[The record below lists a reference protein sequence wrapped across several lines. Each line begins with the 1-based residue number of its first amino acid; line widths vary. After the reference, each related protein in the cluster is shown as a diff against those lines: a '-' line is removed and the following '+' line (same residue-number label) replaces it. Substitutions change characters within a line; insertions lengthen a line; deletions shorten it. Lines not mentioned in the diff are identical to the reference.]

1 LDGKKWIFYSRFR
14 ASSWFKKTK
23 KGWKI
28 IHQHSS
34 FPDTR
39 ASEGEN
45 IATEKISRENQQLRE
60 AVKRRTKEL
69 EDKNRELEIEA
80 ALERV
85 RARALSMHHSE
96 ELSQLV
102 SILFDELI
110 KLDLVLARCIIWIL
124 NKEDSSARVWIANSE
139 DRKTPESFHVPPLKH
154 PYYESIIKAWKK
166 KNPKWIY
173 NLAGAEKRSID
184 RLLLTQ
190 TELSRLPKVVKK
202 GIEEKK
208 QVFISG
214 SFQKF
219 GFIEASGPLR
229 HTEEQMEILSRFT
242 RVFDQAYTR
251 FLDLQKAEAQA
262 REAQIEAALEKIR
275 SRSLAMHKSDEL
287 RDVVAV
293 MFDKMTDLGLR
304 FDGALICLFDEK
316 ERDLQHWIATRMQ
329 SGPVH
334 IILPFEERMKGN
346 QVVRDTWRAK
356 KKGEDIFN
364 RVYTG
369 KEKNEY
375 FKYVARHNFSKIPVE
390 VQQLH
395 QKTNWTISYAAASNC
410 LVGLDSWSGHTTS
423 DSDFQTL
430 KRFARVFEQAYTRFL
445 DLQKAEAH
453 AREAEIQLALE
464 RVRARTMAMQNS
476 GAFPEVAALL
486 FDQVKAL
493 GIDTYACG
501 FNLWDAEHKNLVS
514 WMSNPRGTLNPPFEM
529 PIHTYDQHERVY
541 LSWKNGDSFLEDD
554 LRGRALAQHY
564 KFLRSFP
571 LLDEAFSKSEKAGI
585 KTPDRQVHNNAH
597 FSNGYLLF
605 ITSAPCPQYHE
616 IFKRFAKV
624 FNQTYTRFLDLQ
636 KAEAQAREAQIEV
649 ALERVRARALAM
661 RQSEELL
668 DVAKVLREQMGLLGQ
683 PELETSAVHLYEEDP
698 HHILSWRAFRLGSDL
713 KSKISYGSM
722 AIPKDSCEIVKEFT
736 RKFYSKENAYTIEI
750 SGVRQRAWYKVL
762 FKIAPDVAHAM
773 KRSKSTLEKR
783 YYHFSKFSGGAL
795 LMVSSR
801 KPSQETTEL
810 QKRSADVFDLAYRRF
825 KDLKN
830 AEAQTREAQIE
841 TALERVRSRSMAMH
855 HTSELQEVINTVHQ
869 QFRLL
874 NMSATGGTFIG
885 INAENTHELTI
896 WGAGGVTDYAERVRF
911 PFLNR
916 PIYTGVI
923 EGIRRGPGFFTEAF
937 SHKEKIEFF
946 HHLFKYPP
954 FNTAPAKRKK
964 ELLSRPGGYTRSC
977 FVSKYTTVLVI
988 NHHGQKFSED
998 ENRILIRFGKVF
1010 DQTYTRFLDLQKAE
1024 AQAREAQI
1032 EAALERV
1039 RARTMAM
1046 HQSTELPETA
1056 AILFNEFEKLGAGT
1070 LLQATIG
1077 VYHPDNRLIEF
1088 HATNPEGGGVRV
1100 EKAVMMSMDEP
1111 ILLKPIIRAWE
1122 QHKKSV
1128 IVELTGKKLEKWLR
1142 YRNAHMGG
1150 NVHSADTGG
1159 RRVITAAFFS
1169 KGHLTLSSAEPR
1181 PDEIVRLLERFAAVF
1196 DGTYTRFL
1204 DLQKAEVQA
1213 REAQIEA
1220 ALERVRARTMAMH
1233 KSDELREAGELLWNE
1248 LTRLGISSI
1257 SSGYVLIDE
1266 GKEIGWTYAPNPS
1279 TGNKIGEPL
1288 GILHSET
1295 KEMRAVLAAWKKQQP
1310 FSVIEMDEQDTITH
1324 QTFIAERSLSP
1335 DGNIAKWIT
1344 ASQLIALSPKRLFLH
1359 NFNFKQGYLL
1369 IVGGEKLNEAQI
1381 ELMLRFTGV
1390 FQQTYTRFL
1399 DLQKAE
1405 AQAREAQIETAL
1417 ERVRSRSMAMHNSEE
1432 LAYVISIVSEQLQNL
1447 QVRFEHVSF
1456 VINSDAEDYHF
1467 WTALYGKSRPYELK
1481 VPYLDH
1487 PLVNSAR
1494 EARARGLT
1502 FFSDTLTP
1510 DQNRQWL
1517 EHAFAHNPDHYL
1529 SSEEKSY
1536 ALSRGFARSVAIM
1549 PSIMLVVGN
1558 YASKPYS
1565 EADNEIIRRFAAVFE
1580 QSYTRF
1586 LDLQKAEAQARE
1598 AQIEASLERVRSKTM
1613 AMHNSQDVG
1622 ETVVNMF
1629 NEFVNLGIHTNR
1641 CGILIFNDEHV
1652 VEVWTARYMQGGPAK
1667 LIIGQL
1673 ELSTHRML
1681 RLVYDAWKEKET
1693 FYQYDLLGDDL
1704 VAYYTAINNSK
1715 FYPTQFNLSALP
1727 REEFHSDFF
1736 FADGA
1741 VFSFS
1746 GKPLIDEHARIM
1758 KRFAGV
1764 FGQTYR
1770 RYLDLKRAEAQA
1782 REAQIEAALER
1793 VRAKAMAMHSS
1804 RNLNETIQAFYA
1816 ELVSMSL
1823 TPRRCGIAL
1832 IDKESRI
1839 AELSGINTTG
1849 EGQSVEVIGKIKL
1862 TGHPVLQGIYDH
1874 WLQKKEYYPVLRGN
1888 EANEYFQ
1895 LFRKQVSI
1903 PNYPNDAVQYGY
1915 FFVFEEGG
1923 IYAWSENELHEDELK
1938 IYRRFSTVF
1947 SLTYKRYNELR
1958 GAEARALEAVKQ
1970 AALDRVR
1977 AEIASMRTV
1986 QDLDR
1991 ITPLI
1996 WRELTTLSIP
2006 FVRCGV
2012 FIIDDHEKLVHTFLS
2027 TPDGKAIAAFH
2038 LPFEMANNLA
2048 GAIDGW
2054 RRHQRYVTHWVVKD
2068 FELQAD
2074 VLVKQGSIA
2083 NREQY
2088 LHSIPKAGIY
2098 LHFLPFLQ
2106 GMLYVGHTDALGDD
2120 DLDLV
2125 QSVADAFST
2134 AYARYEDFNKL
2145 EAAKREVEKTLTDLK
2160 QAQQQLVQSE
2170 KMASLGELT
2179 AGIAHEIQNPLNFV
2193 NNFSEVSNELVREI
2207 QEIRCKAQDGKA
2219 DNEEAHLLNDIASNL
2234 EKINFHGKRADAIV
2248 KSMLQHSRTGSDK
2261 KESTDINALCDEYL
2275 RLAFHG
2281 LRAKDKS
2288 FNAKFETSLDPTLP
2302 KVQVMPQEIGR
2313 VILNLIN
2320 NAFYAVNER
2329 AKSESQS
2336 PGFQPEVN
2344 VSTKNL
2350 GNKIQIMI
2358 QDNGTGIPEKVKDK
2372 IFQPFFTTKPTGQ
2385 GTGLGL
2391 SLAYDIVT
2399 KGHGGELK
2407 VETKEGKGTEFVI
2420 RIPLV

>member
-1 LDGKKWIFYSRFR
+1 MKRPAQLQKEILQLHDAYWNGYMNGDIKGMSQLLDEGYTQVGSAETEVFSNKKDAVKFLRDTIDQVAGKLEMRKRHTRVEALGDLFLVHEQCDVYVLDGKKWIFYSKFR
-14 ASSWFKKTK
+14 ASTWFKETK
-23 KGWKI
+23 RGWKI

-39 ASEGEN
+39 AGEGEN

-85 RARALSMHHSE
+85 RSRALSMHHSE

-102 SILFDELI
+102 SILFDELV

-124 NKEDSSARVWIANSE
+124 NTDDRSARIWIANIE
-139 DRKTPESFHVPPLKH
+139 DRKTPESFRVPPLKH

-173 NLAGAEKRSID
+173 KLGGAEKRSID

-190 TELSRLPKVVKK
+190 TELSRLPKIVKK

-208 QVFISG
+208 HVFISG

-219 GFIEASGPLR
+219 GFIEASGPQR
-229 HTEEQMEILSRFT
+229 HKEEQVEILSRFT

-251 FLDLQKAEAQA
+251 FLDLQKAE
-262 REAQIEAALEKIR
+262 
-275 SRSLAMHKSDEL
+275 
-287 RDVVAV
+287 
-293 MFDKMTDLGLR
+293 
-304 FDGALICLFDEK
+304 
-316 ERDLQHWIATRMQ
+316 
-329 SGPVH
+329 
-334 IILPFEERMKGN
+334 
-346 QVVRDTWRAK
+346 
-356 KKGEDIFN
+356 
-364 RVYTG
+364 
-369 KEKNEY
+369 
-375 FKYVARHNFSKIPVE
+375 
-390 VQQLH
+390 
-395 QKTNWTISYAAASNC
+395 
-410 LVGLDSWSGHTTS
+410 
-423 DSDFQTL
+423 
-430 KRFARVFEQAYTRFL
+430 EQ
-445 DLQKAEAH
+445 
-453 AREAEIQLALE
+453 AREAEIQLAME

-501 FNLWDAEHKNLVS
+501 FNIWDAEHKNLVS
-514 WMSNPRGTLNPPFEM
+514 WMSNPRGTLNPAFEM

-541 LSWKNGDSFLEDD
+541 QSWKKGDTFFEDD
-554 LRGRALAQHY
+554 LRGRAVARHY

-605 ITSAPCPQYHE
+605 ITTVPCPQYHE
-616 IFKRFAKV
+616 IFRRFAKV

-636 KAEAQAREAQIEV
+636 KAELLAREAQIET

-698 HHILSWRAFRLGSDL
+698 DNILSWRAFRLGSDL
-713 KSKISYGSM
+713 RSKVSHGSM
-722 AIPKDSCEIVKEFT
+722 AIPKDSCEIVREFT
-736 RKFYSKENAYTIEI
+736 RKFYSDETAYTIEI
-750 SGVRQRAWYKVL
+750 SGTRQRAWYKVL

-773 KRSKSTLEKR
+773 KKSKSTREKR
-783 YYHFSKFSGGAL
+783 FYHFSKFSGGAL

-801 KPSQETTEL
+801 HPSRETIEL

-841 TALERVRSRSMAMH
+841 AALERVRARTMAMH
-855 HTSELQEVINTVHQ
+855 KSTELPETAAILFNEFEKLGAGILLQATIGLYHPDKRLIEFHATNPEGGGIRVEKAVSMSMDEPTLLRPITKAWEEHKKSVVVELTGKKLETWLRYRNARMGGNVKSIDTGGRRVITAAFFSKGHLTLSSAERRPAEIV
-869 QFRLL
+869 RLL
-874 NMSATGGTFIG
+874 
-885 INAENTHELTI
+885 
-896 WGAGGVTDYAERVRF
+896 ERF
-911 PFLNR
+911 
-916 PIYTGVI
+916 
-923 EGIRRGPGFFTEAF
+923 A
-937 SHKEKIEFF
+937 
-946 HHLFKYPP
+946 
-954 FNTAPAKRKK
+954 A
-964 ELLSRPGGYTRSC
+964 
-977 FVSKYTTVLVI
+977 
-988 NHHGQKFSED
+988 
-998 ENRILIRFGKVF
+998 VF
-1010 DQTYTRFLDLQKAE
+1010 DGTYTRFLDLQKAE

-1032 EAALERV
+1032 EAALEKIRS
-1039 RARTMAM
+1039 RSLAM
-1046 HQSTELPETA
+1046 HRSDELKDVIA
-1056 AILFNEFEKLGAGT
+1056 VLFEKLSELKVLKGT
-1070 LLQATIG
+1070 IAIQLFDRQTKDSFLWVGNSIQEPQMVSLPFNEKMLKEETYLRDGWEAMNKGLEIINKEYTIKQKDRFFDYIFANNDFTIIPETPRQ
-1077 VYHPDNRLIEF
+1077 VLKQIQHYVVCLI
-1088 HATNPEGGGVRV
+1088 T
-1100 EKAVMMSMDEP
+1100 EK
-1111 ILLKPIIRAWE
+1111 
-1122 QHKKSV
+1122 
-1128 IVELTGKKLEKWLR
+1128 
-1142 YRNAHMGG
+1142 
-1150 NVHSADTGG
+1150 HSALFADSFDAGLFDYDSLNVL
-1159 RRVITAAFFS
+1159 RRAS
-1169 KGHLTLSSAEPR
+1169 R
-1181 PDEIVRLLERFAAVF
+1181 VF
-1196 DGTYTRFL
+1196 EQAYIRFL

-1248 LTRLGISSI
+1248 LTKLGIQSI

-1266 GKEIGWTYAPNPS
+1266 EKKIGWTYAPNPA

-1295 KEMRAVLAAWKKQQP
+1295 KEMREVLAAWKKQQP
-1310 FSVIEMDEQDTITH
+1310 FSVVEMDEQEMITH

-1335 DGNIAKWIT
+1335 DGKITKWIT
-1344 ASQLIALSPKRLFLH
+1344 ASQLIALSPIRLFLH

-1369 IVGGEKLNEAQI
+1369 IVGGERLNEAQI

-1405 AQAREAQIETAL
+1405 
-1417 ERVRSRSMAMHNSEE
+1417 S
-1432 LAYVISIVSEQLQNL
+1432 
-1447 QVRFEHVSF
+1447 
-1456 VINSDAEDYHF
+1456 
-1467 WTALYGKSRPYELK
+1467 
-1481 VPYLDH
+1481 
-1487 PLVNSAR
+1487 
-1494 EARARGLT
+1494 
-1502 FFSDTLTP
+1502 
-1510 DQNRQWL
+1510 
-1517 EHAFAHNPDHYL
+1517 
-1529 SSEEKSY
+1529 
-1536 ALSRGFARSVAIM
+1536 
-1549 PSIMLVVGN
+1549 
-1558 YASKPYS
+1558 
-1565 EADNEIIRRFAAVFE
+1565 
-1580 QSYTRF
+1580 
-1586 LDLQKAEAQARE
+1586 QARE

-1622 ETVVNMF
+1622 ETVVSMF

-1652 VEVWTARYMQGGPAK
+1652 VEVWTARSMQGRPAK

-1681 RLVYDAWKEKET
+1681 RQVYDAWKEKET

-1704 VAYYTAINNSK
+1704 VAYYTAINNSR

-1727 REEFHSDFF
+1727 PEEFHSDFF
-1736 FADGA
+1736 FTDGA

-1746 GKPLIDEHARIM
+1746 GKPLIEEHARIM
-1758 KRFAGV
+1758 NRFAGV

-1793 VRAKAMAMHSS
+1793 VRAKAMAMKQSTDLLDIVVEMRKEFTRLGHEAHYFWYM
-1804 RNLNETIQAFYA
+1804 NWL
-1816 ELVSMSL
+1816 
-1823 TPRRCGIAL
+1823 P
-1832 IDKESRI
+1832 DKYEKAMTSGDGSRI
-1839 AELSGINTTG
+1839 GM
-1849 EGQSVEVIGKIKL
+1849 
-1862 TGHPVLQGIYDH
+1862 VLD
-1874 WLQKKEYYPVLRGN
+1874 LPRGFHGN
-1888 EANEYFQ
+1888 AAMTAWEANQEPLGIFTFDADSAIDYLNQMASFGQ
-1895 LFRKQVSI
+1895 FRQVD
-1903 PNYPNDAVQYGY
+1903 PHAPGPDAVKAIGGLTFVMARTKHGEIGY
-1915 FFVFEEGG
+1915 SLPGVVPDPPAEDMKTLTRFAGVFDLA
-1923 IYAWSENELHEDELK
+1923 YQ
-1938 IYRRFSTVF
+1938 
-1947 SLTYKRYNELR
+1947 RYVDIEK
-1958 GAEARALEAVKQ
+1958 AEASAK
-1970 AALDRVR
+1970 AALQQASVDRVR

-1996 WRELTTLSIP
+1996 WSELTALSIP

-2012 FIIDDHEKLVHTFLS
+2012 FIMDDHDKQIHTFLS

-2038 LPFEMANNLA
+2038 LPFDTAGNLA
-2048 GAIDGW
+2048 GAINGW
-2054 RRHQRYVTHWVVKD
+2054 RIHQRYVTHWVDKD

-2088 LHSIPKAGIY
+2088 LHAIPKEGIY

-2106 GMLYVGHTDALGDD
+2106 GMLYVGHTEALGDE
-2120 DLDLV
+2120 DLNLV

-2145 EAAKREVEKTLTDLK
+2145 EAAKKEVEKTLSDLK

-2207 QEIRCKAQDGKA
+2207 QEIRRKTQDGKVES
-2219 DNEEAHLLNDIASNL
+2219 EESQLLNDIARNL

-2248 KSMLQHSRTGSDK
+2248 KSMLQHSRAGSDK

-2288 FNAKFETSLDPTLP
+2288 FNAKFESSLDPTLR
-2302 KVQVMPQEIGR
+2302 KIDVMPQEIGR

-2329 AKSESQS
+2329 AKSESPAS
-2336 PGFQPEVN
+2336 GFQPQVN
-2344 VSTKNL
+2344 VSTKAL

-2358 QDNGTGIPEKVKDK
+2358 RDNGTGIPEKVRDK

-2399 KGHGGELK
+2399 KAHGGELK
-2407 VETKEGKGTEFVI
+2407 VETKEGEGTEFKI
-2420 RIPLV
+2420 LLPIQF